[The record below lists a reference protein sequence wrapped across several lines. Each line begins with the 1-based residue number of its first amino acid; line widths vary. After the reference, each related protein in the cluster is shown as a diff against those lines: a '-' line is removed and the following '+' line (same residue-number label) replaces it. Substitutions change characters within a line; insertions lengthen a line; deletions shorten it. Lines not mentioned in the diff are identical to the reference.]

1 MAKGD
6 NTERKD
12 PARRGSSQANQPEE
26 AKGPLGF
33 FTNTFAELKKVAWP
47 ERQQLVSESSAV
59 LLIVVAFASFIFLI
73 DRLFGWLSGQVF
85 G

>member
-6 NTERKD
+6 KTERMD
-12 PARRGSSQANQPEE
+12 PAKRGSSQANEPTE
-26 AKGPLGF
+26 ASGPMGF
-33 FTNTFAELKKVAWP
+33 FVNTYAELKKVAWP
-47 ERQQLVSESSAV
+47 ERQQLISESTAV

>member
-12 PARRGSSQANQPEE
+12 PARRGSSQVDEQKE
-26 AKGPLGF
+26 ATGPLGF

-47 ERQQLVSESSAV
+47 ERQQLISESTAV

-73 DRLFGWLSGQVF
+73 DRLFGWISTQVF

>member
-1 MAKGD
+1 MAKD
-6 NTERKD
+6 DKTERKD
-12 PARRGSSQANQPEE
+12 PARRGSSQANEPAE

-33 FTNTFAELKKVAWP
+33 FSNTWAELKKVAWP
-47 ERQQLVSESSAV
+47 ERQQLISESTAV

-73 DRLFGWLSGQVF
+73 DRLFGWLSGQIF

>member
-1 MAKGD
+1 M
-6 NTERKD
+6 
-12 PARRGSSQANQPEE
+12 
-26 AKGPLGF
+26 GF

-47 ERQQLVSESSAV
+47 ERQQLISESTAV

>member
-12 PARRGSSQANQPEE
+12 PARRGSSQANEPAE
-26 AKGPLGF
+26 ATGPLGF
-33 FTNTFAELKKVAWP
+33 FTNTMAELKKVAWP
-47 ERQQLVSESSAV
+47 ERQQLISESTAV

-73 DRLFGWLSGQVF
+73 DRLFGWISTLVF

>member
-6 NTERKD
+6 KTERMD
-12 PARRGSSQANQPEE
+12 PAKRGSSQANEPAE
-26 AKGPLGF
+26 ASGPLGF
-33 FTNTFAELKKVAWP
+33 FANTFTELKKVAWP
-47 ERQQLVSESSAV
+47 ERQQLISESTAV

-73 DRLFGWLSGQVF
+73 DRLFSWISTLVF

>member
-1 MAKGD
+1 MTKSD
-6 NTERKD
+6 TSERKD
-12 PARRGSSQANQPEE
+12 PARRGSSSASVQE

-33 FTNTFAELKKVAWP
+33 FTNTIAELKKVAWP
-47 ERQQLVSESSAV
+47 ERQQLISESTAV